1 MTSGAAIMTV
11 DREHDELRR
20 RARRVA
26 SRKLGFYVHATIYLL
41 VNVLLA
47 AVDLRTGSG
56 RWPIF
61 PLLGWGIGLAA
72 HGLAVLGP
80 FERLRHRLV
89 EREVERLQRQR

>member
-1 MTSGAAIMTV
+1 MNV
-11 DREHDELRR
+11 DREHDDLRR
-20 RARRVA
+20 RARRIA
-26 SRKLGFYVHATIYLL
+26 SRKLGFYVHAAVYLL
-41 VNVLLA
+41 VNVLLI

-56 RWPIF
+56 RWSIF

-80 FERLRHRLV
+80 FEQLRRRLV